1 MTTDTRQQTTESEAR
16 PKRRFTRS
24 DYAPATDDAIAAYI
38 HGLSDNEIA
47 EQRRGI
53 MNDLNNL
60 ERQRAALIH
69 ISALFGDEIVSRI
82 RAELKREVT

>member
-1 MTTDTRQQTTESEAR
+1 MTTTHEPTTDNDLR
-16 PKRRFTRS
+16 PRRHTRS
-24 DYAPATDDAIAAYI
+24 DYPPATDDAIAAYI
-38 HGLSDNEIA
+38 HGLTDDEIG

-82 RAELKREVT
+82 RAELKSEVTT